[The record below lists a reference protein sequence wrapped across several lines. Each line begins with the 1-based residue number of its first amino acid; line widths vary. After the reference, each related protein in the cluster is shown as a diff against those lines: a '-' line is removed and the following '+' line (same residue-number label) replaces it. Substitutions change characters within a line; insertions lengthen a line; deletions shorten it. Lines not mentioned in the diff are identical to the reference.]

1 MEDGRRK
8 SGTSLTVH
16 CRKTPCPSP
25 LPVASSQ
32 PPCSPSDPS
41 PPPPATSFRV
51 LVQRGVDLTWQP
63 PIRCSAH
70 PIQYSYSRPAFSDA
84 SRGGSSP
91 GRCAT
96 RSYHVSPSF
105 RCSVVLCPPCCCPT
119 YPALFA
125 TLGNALPAV
134 LLSDLPCSLCY
145 TPHFRPPAVVAIRQV
160 CAGAKMRAIFRAVT
174 WVGAAAKMRTN
185 FGAVAR
191 FGATAGRGSALGT
204 RAFALTPRGCQ
215 PLSSLATRELE
226 KFRQSKAG
234 GDRSFT
240 TSTLH
245 SQEKLELKGEKLEEK
260 LEKLEEKLE
269 KLEVKRD
276 KAHAAAAN
284 SAATAKDKE
293 YEEEK
298 EKAATAQI
306 DSTTAQIVSTT
317 ALVNST
323 TALVNAITEKM
334 TAITEK
340 MTGDVQGIGESRS
353 TTSVRAHSPAQRT
366 SMPAPPTASR
376 DQNSHQ
382 SPCTS
387 EKHVGPRSS
396 PPSRTSQSAPAHA
409 PPSSHCHLHRAP
421 PCARPR
427 LGGGLGSRL
436 LLSSH
441 SFAPIT

>member
-25 LPVASSQ
+25 LPVAFLTTVFPVPT
-32 PPCSPSDPS
+32 PPLS
-41 PPPPATSFRV
+41 PPATSFRV

-70 PIQYSYSRPAFSDA
+70 PTQCSYSRPAFSDA

-119 YPALFA
+119 CPALFV

-160 CAGAKMRAIFRAVT
+160 CAGAKMMAISRAVT
-174 WVGAAAKMRTN
+174 YVGAAAKMRTN

-226 KFRQSKAG
+226 KFRQGKAG

-245 SQEKLELKGEKLEEK
+245 SQERLELKGEI
-260 LEKLEEKLE
+260 EKLEEKLE

-306 DSTTAQIVSTT
+306 VSTTAQIV
-317 ALVNST
+317 ST

-340 MTGDVQGIGESRS
+340 MTGDVQGMD
-353 TTSVRAHSPAQRT
+353 VRWA
-366 SMPAPPTASR
+366 
-376 DQNSHQ
+376 
-382 SPCTS
+382 
-387 EKHVGPRSS
+387 G
-396 PPSRTSQSAPAHA
+396 
-409 PPSSHCHLHRAP
+409 L
-421 PCARPR
+421 CARTDVVLRDSPM
-427 LGGGLGSRL
+427 
-436 LLSSH
+436 
-441 SFAPIT
+441 P